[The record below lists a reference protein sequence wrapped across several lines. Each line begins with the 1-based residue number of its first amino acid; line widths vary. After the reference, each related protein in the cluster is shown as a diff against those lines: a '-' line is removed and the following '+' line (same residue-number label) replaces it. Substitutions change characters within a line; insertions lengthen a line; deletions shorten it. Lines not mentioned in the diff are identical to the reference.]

1 MPTNPTVPEKLL
13 RLLTYHENAAANI
26 RATIALMNTMPDNR
40 GRPTGTTN
48 GNGHGHTLP
57 SIARAALQV
66 DAKRRAAK
74 PAKKTTAKPGD
85 HTIKI
90 RQQRQ
95 QTANLL
101 AQFDTKE
108 PRPIP
113 QGMRTQAAGVYSRR
127 GYLQRKGKG
136 LFIRTAK
143 PFIVEPSVALS
154 KAHRA

>member
-1 MPTNPTVPEKLL
+1 MPTNITVPEKLL

-26 RATIALMNTMPDNR
+26 RATIALMNAAPIDKR
-40 GRPTGTTN
+40 GGDRRSVAAMN

-74 PAKKTTAKPGD
+74 SAKKTPAKPGE
-85 HTIKI
+85 HTSKL

-95 QTANLL
+95 RTADIL
-101 AQFDTKE
+101 ARFDPKE
-108 PRPIP
+108 PRLIP
-113 QGMRTQAAGVYSRR
+113 QGMRTQAAGIYTRR

-136 LFIRTAK
+136 LYIRTAK
-143 PFIVEPSVALS
+143 PFIVDPKEAGL
-154 KAHRA
+154 